1 MEASKPPLIPPASY
15 ALIMKKPF
23 ALLCSGLLGL
33 LLASPAAHAQLSNDL
48 IMETYNS
55 NISVITNGAINKS
68 VLDKAIARNNAG
80 RTSNAASRSPVATRS
95 ATSASTA
102 YTPTPALRQQ
112 TVQGFV
118 NRLKASNPVASQ
130 AIAANFGSGKYDYG
144 KIYRD
149 LTKDVGLRENDATD
163 VLASYMILGWM
174 IVNNVTNDKAVTA
187 PMAQGLRAQLA
198 PLLAD
203 NAQARTNAAQVGEEM
218 KLQTVVVHSG
228 WQSAI
233 KQGKLT
239 TYQQGIKN
247 MFKTQYGMDM
257 TQLKLTSQGFA
268 KK

>member
-1 MEASKPPLIPPASY
+1 
-15 ALIMKKPF
+15 MKKPF

-68 VLDKAIARNNAG
+68 VMEKAIERNNAG
-80 RTSNAASRSPVATRS
+80 RTGISRATNRSTGAARPAASARTG
-95 ATSASTA
+95 TA

-118 NRLKASNPVASQ
+118 SRLKISDLSTSQ
-130 AIAANFGSGKYDYG
+130 SIAANFGPGKYDYS

-174 IVNNVTNDKAVTA
+174 IVNNVTDDKAITT
-187 PMAQGLRAQLA
+187 PMTQGLRAQIA

-203 NAQARTNAAQVGEEM
+203 NPQARTHAAQVGEEM

-239 TYQQGIKN
+239 AYQQGINN

-257 TQLKLTSQGFA
+257 TQFKLTSQGFA